1 MKIVKHLQKPKKQIG
16 CDKEAEDVSDFTETC
31 LDNSVSEVSEEYFRS
46 DCGRSLD
53 IDSMMT
59 STPVRLN
66 RLKKIII
73 LHHVSHLKIYE
84 DFDEIDNF
92 DISAVTLYEEG
103 DEVEL
108 SFDESGFKI
117 YENIGESFAV
127 D

>member
-1 MKIVKHLQKPKKQIG
+1 
-16 CDKEAEDVSDFTETC
+16 
-31 LDNSVSEVSEEYFRS
+31 
-46 DCGRSLD
+46 
-53 IDSMMT
+53 MT

-73 LHHVSHLKIYE
+73 LHQVSHLKIYE

-92 DISAVTLYEEG
+92 DISAVTLYEE
-103 DEVEL
+103 EEEEEL

-117 YENIGESFAV
+117 YENIGESFTV

>member
-1 MKIVKHLQKPKKQIG
+1 M
-16 CDKEAEDVSDFTETC
+16 
-31 LDNSVSEVSEEYFRS
+31 
-46 DCGRSLD
+46 
-53 IDSMMT
+53 
-59 STPVRLN
+59 
-66 RLKKIII
+66 KKIII
-73 LHHVSHLKIYE
+73 LHQVSHLKIYE

>member
-1 MKIVKHLQKPKKQIG
+1 MYQIVL
-16 CDKEAEDVSDFTETC
+16 SLNF
-31 LDNSVSEVSEEYFRS
+31 FRS
-46 DCGRSLD
+46 SCSDPQLEND
-53 IDSMMT
+53 NMMT

-66 RLKKIII
+66 RLKKTII
-73 LHHVSHLKIYE
+73 LHQVSHLKLYE

-103 DEVEL
+103 GEEEL

-117 YENIGESFAV
+117 YEDIGESFAV

>member
-1 MKIVKHLQKPKKQIG
+1 MKILKNLQKKK
-16 CDKEAEDVSDFTETC
+16 KERSEEGKNEEESKTESMESIDTMKIC
-31 LDNSVSEVSEEYFRS
+31 GEYFRTES
-46 DCGRSLD
+46 
-53 IDSMMT
+53 IDNMMT

-73 LHHVSHLKIYE
+73 LHQVSHLKIYE

-103 DEVEL
+103 DEEEL

-117 YENIGESFAV
+117 YEDIGESFNHWEE
-127 D
+127 DKR

>member
-1 MKIVKHLQKPKKQIG
+1 MKIS
-16 CDKEAEDVSDFTETC
+16 ETESIES
-31 LDNSVSEVSEEYFRS
+31 LDNMDICGEYFRTES
-46 DCGRSLD
+46 
-53 IDSMMT
+53 IDNQMT

-73 LHHVSHLKIYE
+73 LHQVSHLKIYE

-103 DEVEL
+103 DEEEL

-117 YENIGESFAV
+117 YEDIGESFAV